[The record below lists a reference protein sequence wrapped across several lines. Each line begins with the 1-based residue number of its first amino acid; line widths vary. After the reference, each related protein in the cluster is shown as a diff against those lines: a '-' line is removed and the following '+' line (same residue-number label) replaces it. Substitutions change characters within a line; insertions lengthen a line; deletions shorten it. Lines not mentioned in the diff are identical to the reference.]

1 MSFAADL
8 GRFRRSTKDRLDRV
22 RRVVVIKLFSA
33 VVQDTPVLTGRLR
46 GNWRVSIGSP
56 LSGSI
61 DRLDPT
67 GAQVG
72 TEIQAIAADS
82 AGADAVWMTNS
93 LPYAARIE
101 YDGWSKKAPE
111 GMMRRNVARFQR
123 LVDEAVRTGK
133 L

>member
-8 GRFRRSTKDRLDRV
+8 SRFRKSTQDRLDRV

-56 LSGSI
+56 LLGEIS
-61 DRLDPT
+61 RLDPQ
-67 GAQVG
+67 GVQVSA
-72 TEIQAIAADS
+72 EIQDIATAARGD
-82 AGADAVWMTNS
+82 DEVWMSNS
-93 LPYAARIE
+93 LPYAERIE

-111 GMMRRNVARFQR
+111 GMVRRNVARFQR
-123 LVDEAVRTGK
+123 LVDEAVRTGR